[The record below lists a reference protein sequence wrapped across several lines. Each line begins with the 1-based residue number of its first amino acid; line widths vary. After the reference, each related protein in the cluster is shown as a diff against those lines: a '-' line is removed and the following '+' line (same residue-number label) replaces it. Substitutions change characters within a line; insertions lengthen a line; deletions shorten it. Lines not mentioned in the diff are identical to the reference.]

1 MKVETLKTDS
11 ELVQNH
17 EEICCAICIDNFEA
31 GSVVRHLTCT
41 HVYHKK
47 CIDPWLVDKGTCPQC
62 KADILKSLGLGEAIQ
77 QPSPVA
83 ESSITG
89 NDEENPL
96 ETPPSG
102 ETADASAQVEVDSS
116 GETESPDGDVRESN
130 VENNIENISELSS
143 PSSGQSND
151 AFEHE
156 ENVVIENENNAVV
169 VKQTRKEDR
178 PSDILPGM
186 QTPDEEESQDK
197 TTTGFSAGDDSA
209 IETEQTARN
218 EGSNSNQKSTF

>member
-1 MKVETLKTDS
+1 ML
-11 ELVQNH
+11 L
-17 EEICCAICIDNFEA
+17 
-31 GSVVRHLTCT
+31 
-41 HVYHKK
+41 K

-83 ESSITG
+83 ESSLTE

-96 ETPPSG
+96 ETHPSG
-102 ETADASAQVEVDSS
+102 ETDDASAQVAVDSS
-116 GETESPDGDVRESN
+116 GETESPDGDMRESN
-130 VENNIENISELSS
+130 VENNIENISESSS

-169 VKQTRKEDR
+169 VKRKNVKVQ
-178 PSDILPGM
+178 L
-186 QTPDEEESQDK
+186 K
-197 TTTGFSAGDDSA
+197 YHH
-209 IETEQTARN
+209 
-218 EGSNSNQKSTF
+218 